1 MDSYDFFLY
10 LGYLMVVVAA
20 ISAVL
25 FSVLNLVTN
34 PKSLVSA
41 GMSVAGIAVLFL
53 IAYSLSGN
61 EVTTEYAKFN
71 IDPDTSKFV
80 GGSLIMAYLLLGITV
95 LGLFYTEVVKIVK

>member
-10 LGYLMVVVAA
+10 LGYAMVVVAA
-20 ISAVL
+20 LSAVL

-34 PKSLVSA
+34 PKSLIRAGVS
-41 GMSVAGIAVLFL
+41 VLGIAVLFL

-61 EVTTEYAKFN
+61 EVTPEYAQFD

-80 GGSLIMAYLLLGITV
+80 GGSLIMAYLLLGVTV